1 MKEHTI
7 PDNVNVKTE
16 FIHIEAPSDYN
27 WNYYTYKDK
36 LLFGLSDDD
45 CNTDWYVIKG
55 NLTPIYLGYSDVRD
69 DPEVLH
75 RQKEKCY

>member
-1 MKEHTI
+1 MRELDIKDGI
-7 PDNVNVKTE
+7 NVETE
-16 FIHIEAPSDYN
+16 FIHIEAPSNYN

-45 CNTDWYVIKG
+45 CNTNWYIIKG
-55 NLTPIYLGYSDVRD
+55 NSTPIYLGYSDVRD

-75 RQKEKCY
+75 RQESESH